1 MCCAKLQGLPNKD
14 YVTTLTDREHITED
28 FVDGF
33 VKKYLEDVAN
43 GNHNKGDWP
52 NWTKLGWETTMETYA
67 VSKIAVIAYMS
78 ALHNTLVARNKVE
91 KKLNVFSTCPGYVV
105 TDLSPNGIKTVE
117 EGADTPVW
125 LALHSPKEGL
135 GKLYGERTILDF

>member
-1 MCCAKLQGLPNKD
+1 
-14 YVTTLTDREHITED
+14 
-28 FVDGF
+28 